1 MRRISFLPRKGG
13 KYELIEH
20 IKLIIEA
27 CLENYDCT
35 IFAELCGGGGKIVL
49 NVGDSTFEEKIY
61 NEINFGICNIF
72 KVLQDYDI
80 MCEFIEE
87 VEAIE
92 HCKEEFNIA
101 KMAIEEEDEIYRQY
115 GKHSLSIM
123 QSAVYSY
130 ILAHYSRSADMVS
143 YTPSGIERSLRKKL
157 LDLKDIYDIL
167 KETEVQNKDC
177 MELLKEYKDNE
188 KMLIYLDPPY
198 IPSTMSCPE
207 TYGKHS
213 WSLEQHQKLV
223 QVLLTSQAK
232 VILSGYD
239 DGITYKVLEDQGW
252 QKVFFKKQNVRSSG
266 NGRRA
271 GEFVWCSFEVCEYT
285 RESIAKL
292 NL

>member
-1 MRRISFLPRKGG
+1 MRKISFLPRKGG

-20 IKLIIEA
+20 LKLIIDI

-49 NVGDSTFEEKIY
+49 NLGDSNFEEKIY
-61 NEINFGICNIF
+61 NEIDYGICNIF
-72 KVLQDYDI
+72 KVLQDYDT
-80 MCEFIEE
+80 MCEFIGE

-92 HCKEEFNIA
+92 HCKEEFNVA
-101 KMAIEEEDEIYRQY
+101 KNAIKDDDEIYRQS
-115 GKHSLSIM
+115 GKHSLSVM

-130 ILAHYSRSADMVS
+130 ILAHYSRSADMVT
-143 YTPSGIERSLRKKL
+143 YTPSGIERNLEKKL

-167 KETEVQNKDC
+167 EEITVHNKDC
-177 MELLKEYKDNE
+177 MELLKEYKDDE
-188 KMLIYLDPPY
+188 KRLIYLDPPY
-198 IPSTMSCPE
+198 NPLTMSCPE

-213 WSLEQHQKLV
+213 WSLEQHQTLV

-239 DGITYKVLEDQGW
+239 DGITYKILEKHGW
-252 QKVFFKKQNVRSSG
+252 EKILLKEQNVRSSG
-266 NGRRA
+266 NKRTA
-271 GEFVWCSFEVCEYT
+271 KEYVWCNFEVIDYM
-285 RESIAKL
+285 REKIALL